1 MSLKTQELYTFIYL
15 YELKETPIV
24 RGGVFSVVAIPMFN
38 KQRSVRT
45 IWVELIEQEGHGNIW
60 QHIILNDQ
68 KTSVPEQ
75 VELML
80 LELECLPTWF
90 WHEANGA
97 YHGQFAYKTNRKI
110 NDVFTSEGKGFPAL
124 L

>member
-1 MSLKTQELYTFIYL
+1 MSVQIQELHTFIYL
-15 YELKETPIV
+15 DELKETPIV
-24 RGGVFSVVAIPMFN
+24 RGGVFSVIARPIFN
-38 KQRSVRT
+38 KQHSVRT
-45 IWVELIEQEGHGNIW
+45 INVELIEQEGLGDIW

-68 KTSVPEQ
+68 KISVPEQ

-97 YHGQFAYKTNRKI
+97 YHGQFAYKTNHKI